1 MQTGTVLRLWFCG
14 ICWGFKIHFWRNNVH
29 FWKSYICSNEL
40 DVSTTSF
47 SFTQFNTIR
56 NHLFGRWI
64 EIRRTSCSRIV
75 GSDCFCFGKHDSD
88 NRENGAT
95 CYHWL
100 KSRSQG
106 KINVLNNVVCVL
118 PNVQSSHQE
127 AFVVR
132 VWRTTKQWSRWSL
145 KEGVPQWD
153 MFPGPTGLRLIGCSI
168 ELTWTQK
175 SKSSRSTPKTNAL
188 TF

>member
-1 MQTGTVLRLWFCG
+1 MQIGTVLWLFCG
-14 ICWGFKIHFWRNNVH
+14 RSWGLKIHFWRNNVH
-29 FWKSYICSNEL
+29 FWKSYTCSNEL
-40 DVSTTSF
+40 DVSKTSF
-47 SFTQFNTIR
+47 NFTQFNTTR

-64 EIRRTSCSRIV
+64 EIRRASSSRIV

-88 NRENGAT
+88 YRE
-95 CYHWL
+95 
-100 KSRSQG
+100 RSDLFSQ
-106 KINVLNNVVCVL
+106 
-118 PNVQSSHQE
+118 QE

-153 MFPGPTGLRLIGCSI
+153 MFPGPTGLRLIDCSI
-168 ELTWTQK
+168 ELTWTPK
-175 SKSSRSTPKTNAL
+175 SKSSTSTPKTNSL